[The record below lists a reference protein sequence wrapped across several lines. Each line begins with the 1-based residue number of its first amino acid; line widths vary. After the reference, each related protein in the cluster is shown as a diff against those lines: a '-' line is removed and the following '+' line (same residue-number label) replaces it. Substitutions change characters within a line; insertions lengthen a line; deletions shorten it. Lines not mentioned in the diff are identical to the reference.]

1 MKHLN
6 IIVRT
11 AGVGLLLIGLAFIV
25 LYGFTFLYVIPA
37 AAGVLLFSLGPYLVQ
52 YLPRSADPVARARAG
67 GWTQKG
73 KEPAGD
79 PVGPAETGIQ
89 DLEDPEPEKTK
100 VKAAAW
106 LPKRDGPAWI
116 RKLPRSRHI
125 WRIPGFRQF
134 KRLVA
139 FLCMVLNFVM
149 GELSL
154 TSPGNVVFS
163 IFFLATSFLLAD
175 YLWKTRHKAGEMSE

>member
-6 IIVRT
+6 IVVRT
-11 AGVGLLLIGLAFIV
+11 AGVGLLLIGLVLIV

-52 YLPRSADPVARARAG
+52 YLPGFEPARPQVKVG

-79 PVGPAETGIQ
+79 PVEPAEKGVQ
-89 DLEDPEPEKTK
+89 DLEKPGPEKVK
-100 VKAAAW
+100 VKASRW
-106 LPKRDGPAWI
+106 LPKRDGPGWI

-154 TSPGNVVFS
+154 TSPGNAVFS
-163 IFFLATSFLLAD
+163 VFFLATSFLLAD
-175 YLWKTRHKAGEMSE
+175 YLWKTRHKAGEISE